1 MKLYNLCGC
10 TARCEHVGRTKIEIM
25 NWTNDDGEIFTDAEF
40 EQQCIE
46 CRNFC
51 SEGRI
56 SAPCDGIRTNCPY
69 FRQTIKE
76 DDMKQLLDQLRS
88 LIDSYNEWI
97 PVEERLPDT
106 DDKVWITSLNTITNK
121 LEVDVSSYG
130 NQYIGS
136 ILLGK
141 CWRSP
146 YDCFFYSH
154 KILAWKPYII
164 PEPYDS
170 ENKGE

>member
-1 MKLYNLCGC
+1 
-10 TARCEHVGRTKIEIM
+10 
-25 NWTNDDGEIFTDAEF
+25 
-40 EQQCIE
+40 
-46 CRNFC
+46 
-51 SEGRI
+51 
-56 SAPCDGIRTNCPY
+56 
-69 FRQTIKE
+69 
-76 DDMKQLLDQLRS
+76 MKQLLDQLRS

-106 DDKVWITSLNTITNK
+106 DDKVWITSLDTITNK
-121 LEVDVSSYG
+121 LEVNVSSYG

-141 CWRSP
+141 YWRSP
-146 YDCFFYSH
+146 YDYFFNSH